1 MRSTFYHISVLR
13 ERRSV
18 SATAETLSESIDV
31 RLLANLS
38 ENFRTPYEA
47 LFELVDN
54 GLASRL
60 DDQPV
65 AVSISGAS
73 GVGGRLTVVTCGGV
87 GMGVEEL
94 RQFLHWGKPPS
105 ERGLHRY
112 GQGGKAAIGYLGEGM
127 RIRTNRHDEAVAYQL
142 EDDNWRA
149 RPLGLKTFTPA
160 TAKPVKPGVGVVQV
174 EIVRLRRAVN
184 LRRLERELAWR
195 YRPALTAGHL
205 TIKVSGRNVAPLDLG
220 AQSVAEFA
228 EVLEV
233 PALDDPGRSVR
244 VELRGW
250 VGIAE
255 SGFAGRGGVRCS
267 AEGRVVL
274 QNEYFGQRTA
284 SHKASLNGLIGE
296 VDLWFVPV
304 VLNKNAFDTGSAA
317 WRRVEPIMFEKL
329 QPYVQQLLRRR
340 EPEEPSDEERRRAME
355 AKDLAQRA
363 LHQLAADA
371 MRPGTGGDGAGR
383 KRPEKRDEGQERSDR
398 KDADVDRSPRTPPP
412 SDAVGQLTRKGRAIE
427 WDVRALDQRTRSA
440 TLVEGSRVEIV
451 INNRYPAYR
460 QRAGDLLYMLE
471 TGLLETLKPD
481 STEDKSVDEYHQ
493 DVTDA
498 LFLALQEMKK

>member
-1 MRSTFYHISVLR
+1 VSTLEIQ
-13 ERRSV
+13 
-18 SATAETLSESIDV
+18 ESIDV

-54 GLASRL
+54 GLASRI
-60 DDQPV
+60 DGGGPV
-65 AVSISGAS
+65 RVSISGTS
-73 GVGGRLTVVTCGGV
+73 GVGGRLTVVTSGGV
-87 GMGVEEL
+87 GMGLDEL
-94 RQFLHWGKPPS
+94 TQLLHWGKPPS
-105 ERGLHRY
+105 QRGLHRY
-112 GQGGKAAIGYLGEGM
+112 GQGGKAAIGYLGEGV
-127 RIRTNRHDEAVAYQL
+127 RIRTNRHDQTIAYQL
-142 EDDNWRA
+142 EDDHWRA
-149 RPLGLKTFTPA
+149 RPAGLKRFMPTTVEP
-160 TAKPVKPGVGVVQV
+160 AKPGTGVVQIEV
-174 EIVRLRRAVN
+174 LRLRRAVN

-195 YRPALTAGHL
+195 YRPALIAGHM
-205 TIKVSGRNVAPLDLG
+205 TIKVSGRTVPPVMLD
-220 AQSVAEFA
+220 AKPTTDFVER
-228 EVLEV
+228 LEV
-233 PALDDPGRSVR
+233 PAINDPDQLVA

-255 SGFAGRGGVRCS
+255 SGFSGRGGIRCS

-274 QNEYFGQRTA
+274 QNEYFGQRSA

-304 VLNKNAFDTGSAA
+304 VLNKNGFDTGSATWSA
-317 WRRVEPIMFEKL
+317 VEPIMFEKL

-340 EPEEPSDEERRRAME
+340 EPEEPSDEERLRAME
-355 AKDLAQRA
+355 AKDLAQQA

-371 MRPGTGGDGAGR
+371 MRPGAGGDGAGR
-383 KRPEKRDEGQERSDR
+383 KRPEKRDETHERSDR

-440 TLVEGSRVEIV
+440 TLIEGSRVEIV

-481 STEDKSVDEYHQ
+481 SSEDRSVDEYHQ

-498 LFLALQEMKK
+498 LFLALQEMRR